1 MKCIQVVGQGVP
13 VRVTDEDA
21 AEIITRDKDGSYCPK
36 HVWKQWYDR
45 RHEPRLTMTDI
56 RKRRKT

>member
-13 VRVTDEDA
+13 VRLSDA
-21 AEIITRDKDGSYCPK
+21 DAYQIVVRDHDGDYCPK

-45 RHEPRLTMTDI
+45 QEKPRLTITLE
-56 RKRRKT
+56 KQ